1 MNGFVVRQFNER
13 DAEQVTRLWA
23 EAFPDDPPW
32 NQPGEIIRRKVAR
45 QPDLFWV
52 GVYRQRIVA
61 TVLAG
66 YDGHR
71 GWIYHLAVAS
81 IYQRR
86 GFAREMMT
94 AAETRLKELGCPK
107 INLQIRNSNAGVVRF
122 YQNLGYSTEEIVSMG
137 KRSLV

>member
-1 MNGFVVRQFNER
+1 
-13 DAEQVTRLWA
+13 
-23 EAFPDDPPW
+23 
-32 NQPGEIIRRKVAR
+32 
-45 QPDLFWV
+45 
-52 GVYRQRIVA
+52 
-61 TVLAG
+61 VLAG